1 MRRLTDRQKELLT
14 GISVPLAALL
24 VLALGELVMR
34 AVHQLRYGTGQGIE
48 DDSLWRDD
56 PLTGVRVP
64 RPGASM
70 GNIEIN
76 ALGLSLVQ
84 PGGFFFTSSCSFHVL
99 EDRFLAQVHD
109 AAAQVGRRLRVIRR
123 GEQAS
128 DHPVDPAVPETRY
141 LKSYAFHVQMA

>member
-1 MRRLTDRQKELLT
+1 MQEQFGVVMLDPPAFAKTRKAA
-14 GISVPLAALL
+14 GAALR
-24 VLALGELVMR
+24 GY
-34 AVHQLRYGTGQGIE
+34 H
-48 DDSLWRDD
+48 
-56 PLTGVRVP
+56 
-64 RPGASM
+64 
-70 GNIEIN
+70 EIN

-128 DHPVDPAVPETRY
+128 DHPVDPAVPETAER
-141 LKSYAFHVQMA
+141 LLWPPH